1 MEHGQAVVVTADN
14 PGSQRFAKVHGFV
27 AANVIE
33 KGEGAADLILV
44 SLNQRC
50 HSALDIGL
58 NVAHVSPS
66 VLLTEVSVSHATEQG
81 VKQLKLAWTE
91 PTDGLAVVTVSFS
104 IRRI

>member
-1 MEHGQAVVVTADN
+1 
-14 PGSQRFAKVHGFV
+14 
-27 AANVIE
+27 
-33 KGEGAADLILV
+33 
-44 SLNQRC
+44 
-50 HSALDIGL
+50 
-58 NVAHVSPS
+58 VSPS